1 MNANPTQRNSTRGRR
16 ISWGKR
22 GFALV
27 VTLSLMILLT
37 IIAVGLLTLSSIS
50 LRASAQS
57 SAASIARTNARLAM
71 MLALGELQKT
81 LGPDQAV
88 SAPASAV
95 VKDAKK
101 KQPHLT
107 GAWQADQDLAA
118 SSDGDPI
125 WHWVPNSSDSPK
137 YSEKQNR
144 FKGWLVSTTKPE
156 DAERLDFANAA
167 APTTGKDAV
176 DLIGDS
182 EDPLKDSEGVVTTV
196 VGRKV
201 KVASVTQPGKY
212 AWAVFDESTKAAV
225 DLGDPKTAQSA
236 GEEIASRTVPNRF
249 RADVLDSRLSS
260 LKTPENL
267 ISLETATVPAKKEN
281 VDVAEFRRRFH
292 DFTTG
297 SLGLLTDTAKGGL
310 KKDLTS
316 AFEASDKDFVAPTA
330 ITPYPDGFTAA
341 NGAPTWKYLRNHY
354 RKYKN
359 LTGGAGES
367 IYSLTSPEA
376 KGTDLKVIT
385 KGAATGVQPAPDV
398 ERLLP
403 VIAKLQLVFS
413 VVAHHE
419 FAVFGRREFF
429 RDYGDYGDPK
439 KFENYGVI
447 HLVYDPVITLYN
459 PYDVTLDLKNTRIRI
474 WDPPVGFRF
483 SKIDNRAGT
492 TSLFRP
498 IGGDEAPKD
507 TDGFVGLA
515 QFQRDQEDQK
525 NARKCFTLRLGTADR
540 TSSRLLNSNWKLKPG
555 EVKVFSPRVPD
566 NWTWGMETG
575 SNIVLG
581 KSGTFFDFAQG
592 RNFGNVDNRE
602 TALDGGRY
610 GVECAPGVD
619 TRAGLQTDHLATD
632 HLPRRNSASMYE
644 FERKAKRN
652 DGFVTMRK
660 SDAVKAEAKP
670 LVRSG
675 AAVTQFQV
683 DVLAGLSSANASGA
697 GVSTDTSNL
706 EEIGDTLRSYRFNFT
721 GLDPKEELSEHP
733 EDPIIETTQTVE
745 RILQPDSP
753 AASQTGK
760 KVPFAMLEMS
770 ARTTKSETTDSKP
783 WLYNN
788 FIVEGG
794 EQKTSVVGLT
804 TQSYDLRLREI
815 QSFDGTIPIDGQ
827 KRGFFGAADSI
838 GEGGSSF
845 INMLHVPMAPTASLG
860 DLIHSN
866 LVSSAVLPR
875 VVHPFGNSRAHPL
888 IPANRVAK
896 TLGTMMMDHSYLLN
910 DALWDSYFFSSL
922 APYGGSKGG
931 VMTEARAL
939 KKVLEGVFDGTKPAL
954 NNRLV
959 PAVPGDP
966 EELAATVGDLSDLER
981 SRQVAKYVAVNGPFN
996 VNSTSV
1002 DAWRA
1007 VLSSLRD
1014 RQVNGLEIVSSA
1026 NNQDTLQATTYDSK
1040 GETPLARAGRPL
1052 ADSTPPANLRWA
1064 GIRALTDTQIE
1075 DLAKRIVEE
1084 ITNRGVADSA
1094 PSLTLGEFVN
1104 RRIDSAGGLQTLAG
1118 LLQTAIDNSTINSDP
1133 DVESDSKTL
1142 SAASINAKRK
1152 TGVEIEKVLDGKS
1165 AEGAPTMVTQGDL
1178 MAALAP
1184 IATVRGDT
1192 FKIRSYGEATSTDG
1206 NTILARAWC
1215 EAVVQRVPDY
1225 VDPTDTAET
1234 AITALKAGP
1243 NKTFGRQFH
1252 IVSFRWLNNAEI

>member
-1 MNANPTQRNSTRGRR
+1 MNANPTQRNSTRRR
-16 ISWGKR
+16 KISWGKR

-95 VKDAKK
+95 VAKAE
-101 KQPHLT
+101 QPHLT

-118 SSDGDPI
+118 SSEGDTI
-125 WHWVPNSSDSPK
+125 WHWVPKSSDSPK

-144 FKGWLVSTTKPE
+144 FKGWLVSTAKPE

-201 KVASVTQPGKY
+201 KVASATQPGKY

-249 RADVLDSRLSS
+249 RADVLDGKLSS

-267 ISLETATVPAKKEN
+267 ISLETASIPDNNAN
-281 VDVAEFRRRFH
+281 VAEFRRRFH

-316 AFEASDKDFVAPTA
+316 VFESDPLPNGAFDAPNT

-341 NGAPTWKYLRNHY
+341 NGAPTWKYLQNHY

-367 IYSLTSPEA
+367 IYSLTSSTA
-376 KGTDLKVIT
+376 KGTDLRVIRNR
-385 KGAATGVQPAPDV
+385 AATGVQPAPDV

-403 VIAKLQLVFS
+403 AIAKLQLVFS
-413 VVAHHE
+413 IVAHHQ
-419 FAVFGRREFF
+419 FNVPDRREF
-429 RDYGDYGDPK
+429 YNKNGDPK
-439 KFENYGVI
+439 GYDPKGYEKYGVI

-483 SKIDNRAGT
+483 TKFDKRAGT
-492 TSLFRP
+492 NALFRL
-498 IGGDEAPKD
+498 IGGDEAPAD

-515 QFQRDQEDQK
+515 QFQRDQE
-525 NARKCFTLRLGTADR
+525 NISSARKCFTLILGTADG
-540 TSSRLLNSNWKLKPG
+540 TNSRLLGGNWKLKPG

-566 NWTWGMETG
+566 TWNWDMETG
-575 SNIVLG
+575 NTKGASYG
-581 KSGTFFDFAQG
+581 MSTKGTFFDWNQAA
-592 RNFGNVDNRE
+592 NFGNVDNR
-602 TALDGGRY
+602 AVAIYGRF
-610 GVECAPGVD
+610 GVECAPGWD

-632 HLPRRNSASMYE
+632 LRVPRNPASLYD
-644 FERKAKRN
+644 FEIKANRRV
-652 DGFVTMRK
+652 GYVSIRT
-660 SDAVKAEAKP
+660 SDDVMVEAKP

-706 EEIGDTLRSYRFNFT
+706 EEINDTLRSYRFNFT

-733 EDPIIETTQTVE
+733 EDPIIETTQNVG
-745 RILQPDSP
+745 RILQTDTGV
-753 AASQTGK
+753 QTGK
-760 KVPFAMLEMS
+760 KTPFAMLEMS
-770 ARTTKSETTDSKP
+770 ARTTKSDTNDSKP

-815 QSFDGTIPIDGQ
+815 QSFDGIPLDDQ
-827 KRGFFGAADSI
+827 KRGYFGAADSI

-845 INMLHVPMAPTASLG
+845 VNMLHVPMAPTASLG

-866 LVSSAVLPR
+866 LASSAVLPR

-888 IPANRVAK
+888 IPANRVTK

-910 DALWDSYFFSSL
+910 DGLWDSYFFSSL

-931 VMTEARAL
+931 VMTEARSL
-939 KKVLEGVFDGTKPAL
+939 KEVLEGVFDGTKPAL
-954 NNRLV
+954 NSRLV
-959 PAVPGDP
+959 PATVPGDP
-966 EELAATVGDLSDLER
+966 AKLADTVGDLSDVER

-1014 RQVNGLEIVSSA
+1014 RQVNGLEFSGQ
-1026 NNQDTLQATTYDSK
+1026 NLQATSYDSK

-1052 ADSTPPANLRWA
+1052 ADSTPPAHLRWA

-1084 ITNRGVADSA
+1084 ITNRGVEDRA

-1118 LLQTAIDNSTINSDP
+1118 LLQTAIDNSNINSAT
-1133 DVESDSKTL
+1133 DVENDSKAL
-1142 SAASINAKRK
+1142 SAASINPKRK
-1152 TGVEIEKVLDGKS
+1152 TGVEIEQVLDGKS

-1192 FKIRSYGEATSTDG
+1192 FKIRSYGEATSADG

-1234 AITALKAGP
+1234 AITALKAAP
-1243 NKTFGRQFH
+1243 NKIFGRQFH
-1252 IVSFRWLNNAEI
+1252 IVSFRWLNNTEI